1 MHDPKLQ
8 GEIRHG
14 LGRRRQDDRKSAKT
28 IRTEYNLLEAGQAFN
43 SELFGIART
52 LVRMAD
58 EDTKP
63 NAERLREFGEAGRAS
78 LEQQLY
84 SEAPIYP
91 DLETVKLAD
100 SLGMLM
106 EQLGAD
112 QRDREKSAGRQ
123 VAARPGGGAGQRHEA
138 GRCRRCARRSP
149 RAARRRSKRRTIR

>member
-1 MHDPKLQ
+1 M
-8 GEIRHG
+8 
-14 LGRRRQDDRKSAKT
+14 KT
-28 IRTEYNLLEAGQAFN
+28 IRTEYNLLEGGQAFN

-58 EDTKP
+58 EDAKP

-100 SLGMLM
+100 SLGMMM

-112 QRDREKSAGRQ
+112 NDRW
-123 VAARPGGGAGQRHEA
+123 
-138 GRCRRCARRSP
+138 
-149 RAARRRSKRRTIR
+149 